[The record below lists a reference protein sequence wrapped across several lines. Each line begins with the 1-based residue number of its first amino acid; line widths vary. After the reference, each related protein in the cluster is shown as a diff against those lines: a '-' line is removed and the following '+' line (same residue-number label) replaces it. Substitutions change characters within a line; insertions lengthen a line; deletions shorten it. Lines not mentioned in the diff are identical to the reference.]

1 VSRLRID
8 HLVVAAASLEQGV
21 LWCESMLGVR
31 PSPGGRH
38 ALMGTHNRLLD
49 LSGDRFERVYLEIIA
64 TDPEAPALGRP
75 RWFGLDDA
83 ALQRRLAK
91 APQLVHWVARTT
103 ALDADRRA
111 FIDAGCSPGDAVR
124 ATRDALSWRIVL
136 RGDGS
141 LEAGGAVPT
150 LIEWDAAH
158 PCDGLAASGVTL
170 QALTLRGLWPS
181 VQALI
186 AASGVGTLAG
196 SGPAL
201 RATLATPRGEVN
213 LKSA

>member
-1 VSRLRID
+1 MSGLRAD
-8 HLVVAAASLEQGV
+8 HLVVAAASLEQGAR
-21 LWCESMLGVR
+21 WCEAALGVR
-31 PSPGGRH
+31 PGPGGRH
-38 ALMGTHNRLLD
+38 ALMGTRNGLLD

-64 TDPEAPALGRP
+64 IDPEAPPPGRP

-83 ALQRRLAK
+83 ALQRRLAGG
-91 APQLVHWVARTT
+91 PQLVHWVARST
-103 ALDADRRA
+103 ALDADRQA

-158 PCDGLAASGVTL
+158 PCDGMAASGVTL
-170 QALTLRGLWPS
+170 QSLTLRGLWPS

-186 AASGVGTLAG
+186 AASGVVTLAG

-213 LKSA
+213 LESA